1 MRGVNMAPGA
11 SKTQPPKARK
21 RVDVDPSLLKRSDD
35 GAAFA
40 HCEKCNQ
47 DIAVAT
53 FDMHDCL
60 NATTKA
66 ITTNVK
72 VSAQEA
78 ETKNNDKEV
87 GGKRKGNAKGIAGK
101 PAKLPKVKAK
111 KPSKK
116 AAKDPNVP
124 KRPASG
130 FFIFMETFRKT
141 HKEENPDVKG
151 VAAVGKAGGLKWKQ
165 MSEKEKAP
173 FNEEAFQRKA
183 TYEMALATYKKGSS
197 KTEEVEEE
205 EASAGSEDVE
215 DAGEVDVDDGDEE

>member
-35 GAAFA
+35 GGAFA

-60 NATTKA
+60 NATMK
-66 ITTNVK
+66 ILKWEKRVHLL
-72 VSAQEA
+72 
-78 ETKNNDKEV
+78 DIFLDRV
-87 GGKRKGNAKGIAGK
+87 GGKRKGDAKGIAGK

-116 AAKDPNVP
+116 AAKDPSVP

-130 FFIFMETFRKT
+130 FFIFM
-141 HKEENPDVKG
+141 
-151 VAAVGKAGGLKWKQ
+151 
-165 MSEKEKAP
+165 
-173 FNEEAFQRKA
+173 
-183 TYEMALATYKKGSS
+183 
-197 KTEEVEEE
+197 
-205 EASAGSEDVE
+205 
-215 DAGEVDVDDGDEE
+215 

>member
-1 MRGVNMAPGA
+1 MAPGA

-21 RVDVDPSLLKRSDD
+21 RVDVDPSLLKRSGD
-35 GAAFA
+35 GGAFA

-60 NATTKA
+60 NAPTKTDA
-66 ITTNVK
+66 K
-72 VSAQEA
+72 VSAQET
-78 ETKNNDKEV
+78 ETKTNDKEV
-87 GGKRKGNAKGIAGK
+87 GGKRKGDAKGIAGK

-124 KRPASG
+124 KRPSSG

-173 FNEEAFQRKA
+173 FNEEALQRKA

-197 KTEEVEEE
+197 KVVPDQTQL
-205 EASAGSEDVE
+205 
-215 DAGEVDVDDGDEE
+215 